1 MEDYKKTRYTLQGT
15 TPPPPPHAHT
25 HLYRKRDRLAQADRH
40 HVRENGKAEAP
51 RKEKYANTHIHNTC
65 SRVELQ
71 PLHVLARTKR
81 DLHPHILLHSPLFA
95 PGGQSRL
102 QHIHNTCNR
111 VKLQPLHLLAHPE
124 RFPYTT
130 SPITVFLTHTCRR
143 EMPEAP
149 VYRSRSPLRVEW

>member
-81 DLHPHILLHSPLFA
+81 DLHTHILLHSPLFA
-95 PGGQSRL
+95 PGGKSDYNTFTTHVTESNFSRYICWL
-102 QHIHNTCNR
+102 TQR
-111 VKLQPLHLLAHPE
+111 D
-124 RFPYTT
+124 
-130 SPITVFLTHTCRR
+130 FLTQH
-143 EMPEAP
+143 
-149 VYRSRSPLRVEW
+149 PLLQCF